1 MPIGGDPG
9 GLIFVI
15 GILAIALIGLVEARM
30 FLALSLSLGVLI
42 GIILR
47 LTSRD

>member
-1 MPIGGDPG
+1 MPIGGDPA

-30 FLALSLSLGVLI
+30 FIALSLLLGMVI
-42 GIILR
+42 GIFLR